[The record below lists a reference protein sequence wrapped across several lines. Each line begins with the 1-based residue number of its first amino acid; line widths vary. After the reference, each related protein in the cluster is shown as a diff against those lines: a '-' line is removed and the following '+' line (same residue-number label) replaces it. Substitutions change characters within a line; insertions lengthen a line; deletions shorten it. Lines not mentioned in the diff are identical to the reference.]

1 MQNIVSSFVS
11 GVVYAGQFVM
21 LLVGDVDN
29 LLSRIM
35 NLVGVSPA
43 GQVFIVVVF
52 AVFLGVLGLAAV
64 RGLVGWLVLIF
75 MVLLALHRIVPSYS
89 SGGSVVP
96 SALQHAL

>member
-1 MQNIVSSFVS
+1 
-11 GVVYAGQFVM
+11 VV
-21 LLVGDVDN
+21 
-29 LLSRIM
+29 
-35 NLVGVSPA
+35 
-43 GQVFIVVVF
+43 
-52 AVFLGVLGLAAV
+52 LGVLGLAAV